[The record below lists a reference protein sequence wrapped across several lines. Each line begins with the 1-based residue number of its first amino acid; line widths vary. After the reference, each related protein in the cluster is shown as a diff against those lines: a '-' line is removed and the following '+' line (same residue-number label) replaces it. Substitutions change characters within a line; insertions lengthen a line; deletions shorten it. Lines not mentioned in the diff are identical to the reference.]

1 MQGRF
6 QGSGRATG
14 PWRSDMMNKL
24 NQAIVWVANFQVVK
38 LGIYRVCDSPWSV
51 RLEVGK
57 S

>member
-6 QGSGRATG
+6 QGSGRATA